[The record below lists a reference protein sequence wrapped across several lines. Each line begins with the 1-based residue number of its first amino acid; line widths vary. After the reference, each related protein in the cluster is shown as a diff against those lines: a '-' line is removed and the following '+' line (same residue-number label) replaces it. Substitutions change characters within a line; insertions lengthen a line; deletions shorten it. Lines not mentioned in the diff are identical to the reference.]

1 MKWKRANVPQKFSC
15 RCHDCFGRYQNRNSC
30 YPRAYNG
37 PPAGRP
43 WSHRRPSRIPRE
55 GPLTRREILSYL
67 APVSQSASWDL
78 PVLSSATPEKFNVH
92 YRCRTRAPT
101 RFVPFA
107 LLHNVARES
116 LYLIFFFFSRTI
128 LSSFVGS
135 RKKPSTLVFVEK
147 AATTPLEMRA
157 ERFFLWLSVESK
169 YIGWYI
175 QGDSPAGNG
184 RENSPWGPSNT
195 ACYPSPSSLTWVFRR
210 LARFPDLVDL
220 IIRHYVSG

>member
-1 MKWKRANVPQKFSC
+1 MKIGKPHVPQKFSC

-78 PVLSSATPEKFNVH
+78 PVLSSATPEKFNVR
-92 YRCRTRAPT
+92 YLTAYPRLDSLVLFASTQCRERIVISDL
-101 RFVPFA
+101 FFS
-107 LLHNVARES
+107 EQS
-116 LYLIFFFFSRTI
+116 FFFT
-128 LSSFVGS
+128 VGS
-135 RKKPSTLVFVEK
+135 RKAVYTCHPSK
-147 AATTPLEMRA
+147 RPPPLEMRA

-195 ACYPSPSSLTWVFRR
+195 ACYPSPSSLIWVFRR

-220 IIRHYVSG
+220 IIRHYTNG